1 MSAGRPT
8 KAHEYIFLFSKQ
20 PRYFWDA
27 EAVREPQ
34 VVQSQ
39 EEATA
44 RASRGGAQYDRWE
57 DAQGFRGLGSLSREN
72 RTFNPN
78 GRNIR
83 SVWTIATAPF
93 AEAHFATFPPQLA
106 ERCIKAGTSE
116 KGACSAC
123 GAPWVRVVEEGEK
136 VQTGNGRG
144 PNAAVNPNR
153 HPGEEGALAFYV
165 RERQTT
171 GWQPTCYCNEPIPPR
186 PCVVLDPFGG
196 AGTVGLVAD
205 RLGRDAVLIELN
217 PEYAQMA
224 RKRITDDGPLFAQ
237 VGD

>member
-1 MSAGRPT
+1 LSFDGRGSDEP
-8 KAHEYIFLFSKQ
+8 YQ
-20 PRYFWDA
+20 P
-27 EAVREPQ
+27 Q
-34 VVQSQ
+34 
-39 EEATA
+39 AT
-44 RASRGGAQYDRWE
+44 RNMRNYWL
-57 DAQGFRGLGSLSREN
+57 LG
-72 RTFNPN
+72 PD
-78 GRNIR
+78 
-83 SVWTIATAPF
+83 PF
-93 AEAHFATFPPQLA
+93 PAAHFAVFPTEIARRAIL
-106 ERCIKAGTSE
+106 AGTSE

-123 GAPWVRVVEEGEK
+123 GAPWVRVVQEGEK
-136 VQTGNGRG
+136 VQSGNGRG

-171 GWQPTCYCNEPIPPR
+171 GWQPTCTCDAPTV
-186 PCVVLDPFGG
+186 PCVVLDPFAG

-237 VGD
+237 VED